1 MGKAVL
7 CTQNHLRNIAGRT
20 ELFCLFQLHLQ
31 AFYKSIRNL
40 KIVLAGNC
48 FWIYRFSKKIV
59 LLIAGHIGF
68 VLWIEPHK
76 QNAPTHT
83 NGLYDLVVTG
93 FVGFCAFL
101 FPVPKPLR
109 FIPQDKVF
117 EVRALFG
124 LLFKPISDFSITKG
138 KLGSKSHDF
147 AAIFVILFF
156 SFLIVRHLASPCSFF
171 SAVCWCSC
179 CAIPFLSVTVR
190 SSS

>member
-20 ELFCLFQLHLQ
+20 ELFYIFQLHLQ

-48 FWIYRFSKKIV
+48 FWIYLFSKEIV
-59 LLIAGHIGF
+59 LFIAGHIGS
-68 VLWIEPHK
+68 VHRMKTHE
-76 QNAPTHT
+76 QNTPTHAD
-83 NGLYDLVVTG
+83 LLHDLVITDLALFWCLLLSVSKLFR
-93 FVGFCAFL
+93 FV
-101 FPVPKPLR
+101 
-109 FIPQDKVF
+109 PQDKFF
-117 EVRALFG
+117 EIRALFG

-138 KLGSKSHDF
+138 KLESKSHDF

-179 CAIPFLSVTVR
+179 CAI
-190 SSS
+190 